1 MFSYRAPTE
10 EPSYAGYH
18 LAYEVKKLMYA
29 NFFSLSIYIVYF
41 ISFFVTIFCCCSP
54 PPPPPPSPKFILFG
68 YAQLISFRVAIPPR
82 SLWVKKDLL
91 ALTLMTCIF
100 SSFRTF
106 WFILVLPLLLVF
118 EHQVL
123 FIRSF
128 ISSYHALMTRSFK
141 SWTLVNNLFILSF
154 SPSRSHKIN

>member
-1 MFSYRAPTE
+1 MQAIIWPTKSKNSCTPTFFLFLYISYI
-10 EPSYAGYH
+10 
-18 LAYEVKKLMYA
+18 L
-29 NFFSLSIYIVYF
+29 SLSLWLYF
-41 ISFFVTIFCCCSP
+41 VVVRPLPPPLSP
-54 PPPPPPSPKFILFG
+54 PFPKFILFG